1 MTAIHLVLQGKG
13 GVGKSLIAAL
23 LAQYLAGRS
32 DKLFCADT
40 DPVNDT
46 FSRYEAFQVR
56 KLELL
61 TKSQQIN
68 TREFDGLVESIL
80 QHDGNAVIDNGA
92 STFLPL
98 SAYMVENET
107 VQFLNANGKKVVLH
121 TVLTGGQSFDD
132 TTQGLLALLA
142 NQDAPVV
149 VWENEFFGPVEKDGR
164 RFRDSKLYDQNK
176 SRIRGIVTIDR
187 RNEDTFGKDIEMLV
201 SNKLT
206 FDQAMES
213 PLFSIMPR
221 QRLKIV
227 KKSIFDQLDTLAI

>member
-1 MTAIHLVLQGKG
+1 MTAVHLVLQGKG

-23 LAQYLAGRS
+23 LAQYLGGRS

-46 FSRYEAFQVR
+46 FSRYEAFQVHR
-56 KLELL
+56 LELL

-107 VQFLNANGKKVVLH
+107 VQFLNANGKEVVLH

-176 SRIRGIVTIDR
+176 SRIRGIVTIDK